1 MPSQYRAQ
9 KAQPRGVRVQ
19 DARRLLLRLP
29 NVAEGRSYGMPS
41 FLLNGRFLA
50 RFRDDDTVLVLQLG
64 TIGERDVLMQLDPG
78 AFFFTEHYRHY
89 PAVLIRLAAVPRS
102 LFADVVTESWRHVA
116 AMAGAKM
123 PAGKLLIEL
132 VRCLVLAYVI
142 ARFVALLGVSSWLGA
157 VHFGLFLWIGFPV
170 ILLTGSV
177 LWENIPW
184 KVAAIHAGDW
194 LVKML
199 VIPIIVS
206 LWH

>member
-1 MPSQYRAQ
+1 MVHVNY
-9 KAQPRGVRVQ
+9 
-19 DARRLLLRLP
+19 
-29 NVAEGRSYGMPS
+29 
-41 FLLNGRFLA
+41 LA
-50 RFRDDDTVLVLQLG
+50 VLVAAVAVFVLG
-64 TIGERDVLMQLDPG
+64 WLWYSPLL
-78 AFFFTEHYRHY
+78 FFKPWMRLRGMD
-89 PAVLIRLAAVPRS
+89 PAV
-102 LFADVVTESWRHVA
+102 

-123 PAGKLLIEL
+123 PAGKLFIEL
-132 VRCLVLAYVI
+132 VRFLVLAFVI
-142 ARFVALLGVSSWLGA
+142 ARFAARLGVSGWMGA

-170 ILLTGSV
+170 ILLTGSL